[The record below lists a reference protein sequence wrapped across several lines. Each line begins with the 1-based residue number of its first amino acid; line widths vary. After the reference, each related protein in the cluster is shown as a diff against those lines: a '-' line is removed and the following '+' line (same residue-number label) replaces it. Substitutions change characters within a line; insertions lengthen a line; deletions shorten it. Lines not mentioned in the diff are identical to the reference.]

1 MRYRSLVFGLLMT
14 ALPAGASTPLS
25 GLLPECRSEPHSDLV
40 ALRDEIAST
49 GDLDA
54 ARALALEPARSAQGI
69 VRRARWIAPGS
80 ETLARAEATLEVYER
95 DVAGAASPQDVAARY
110 ARLVRLDR
118 ETLGSTSGFMNGCS
132 YSTGE
137 IIAIVLGLIL
147 GIIPGLILL
156 ILLC

>member
-1 MRYRSLVFGLLMT
+1 MHYRSLVFGLLMS
-14 ALPAGASTPLS
+14 ALPAGASTPLIGS
-25 GLLPECRSEPHSDLV
+25 LPDCECEPRPELV
-40 ALRDEIAST
+40 ALRNEIAST

-54 ARALALEPARSAQGI
+54 ARALALEPARSAQGV

-80 ETLARAEATLEVYER
+80 EKLARAETTLAAYER
-95 DVAGAASPQDVAARY
+95 DLAEAASPEEVAARY

-118 ETLGSTSGFMNGCS
+118 ETLGSSSGLLDGCS

-137 IIAIVLGLIL
+137 IIAIVLGLLL

-156 ILLC
+156 VLLC